1 MKGEQEAGPDGAPVP
16 TLILPVG
23 WQQLGCGGPER
34 ASGHLTAEA
43 APNESSHVFLD
54 PGLAGGSL
62 GMA

>member
-1 MKGEQEAGPDGAPVP
+1 MGPQCPHS
-16 TLILPVG
+16 ILPVG

-54 PGLAGGSL
+54 PGLAEGSL